1 MKELTNYLN
10 DHLAGSVG
18 ALELLDRLIDTYR
31 DKPLENFFQG
41 LRDDIH
47 HDQEQL
53 KELMQKLGA
62 EESAVRKAGAWVVE
76 KLSRAKIDLEEAAE
90 GGTGL
95 LLALEALVLG
105 ITGKRSLWRALQAA
119 SRTVPQLARLDYAAL
134 EKRAIEQCER
144 VEAKRLEAARTAFQ
158 EK

>member
-10 DHLAGSVG
+10 DHLAGSIG

-31 DKPLENFFQG
+31 EKPLENFFRN
-41 LRDDIH
+41 LRDDIRQ
-47 HDQEQL
+47 DQEQL

-76 KLSRAKIDLEEAAE
+76 KLSRAKIGLSESAE

-119 SRTVPQLARLDYAAL
+119 SRTVPQLARLDYAGL
-134 EKRAIEQCER
+134 EKRAIDQCER
-144 VEAKRLEAARTAFQ
+144 VEAKRLEIARSVF
-158 EK
+158 EEN

>member
-1 MKELTNYLN
+1 MNELTNYLN

-31 DKPLENFFQG
+31 EKPLEHFFQD
-41 LRDDIH
+41 LRNDIR

-53 KELMQKLGA
+53 KELMQKLEA

-76 KLSRAKIDLEEAAE
+76 KLSRAKIDLSESAE
-90 GGTGL
+90 GEPGL
-95 LLALEALVLG
+95 FLALEALVLG

-119 SRTVPQLARLDYAAL
+119 SRTVPQLARLDYDGL

-144 VEAKRLEAARTAFQ
+144 VEAKRLEAARTVFQ